1 MWLILLDTHQIHLGQ
16 AGNSNTT
23 VLINNIFFYIPVLLK
38 NINNMTK
45 VTQNNWTSYARKV
58 LSAQSKIA
66 NELLEVAEPQD
77 NGAVAG
83 PQEVVDAIE
92 EIVEQLEEVSEAIPA
107 EPSVSEEEVA
117 VEAPEVEVEAEAP
130 VAEEEEEVPMVA
142 KLKAQVA
149 ALNRKVDAQEREKL
163 AQTYSEL
170 FDDIKVAQAKFDEV
184 LSSKD
189 SLGSWQSKIAAI
201 QAYKDNTGGNSQYA
215 SANNTSGFLSQSRVA
230 KQQSGF
236 THL

>member
-1 MWLILLDTHQIHLGQ
+1 
-16 AGNSNTT
+16 
-23 VLINNIFFYIPVLLK
+23 
-38 NINNMTK
+38 MTK
-45 VTQNNWTSYARKV
+45 VTQHNWTSYARKV

-66 NELLEVAEPQD
+66 NELLEAAEPQD

-92 EIVEQLEEVSEAIPA
+92 EIVSQLEEVSEAIPA
-107 EPSVSEEEVA
+107 EPSMEEEVA

-163 AQTYSEL
+163 AQSYSEL
-170 FDDIKVAQAKFDEV
+170 FDDIKIAQARFDEV
-184 LSSKD
+184 VSSKD
-189 SLGSWQSKIAAI
+189 SIDTWQSKIAAI
-201 QAYKDNTGGNSQYA
+201 QAYKDNNGGNSQYV
-215 SANNTSGFLSQSRVA
+215 SPTTTSGFLSRSKVA

-236 THL
+236 SHL

>member
-1 MWLILLDTHQIHLGQ
+1 M
-16 AGNSNTT
+16 
-23 VLINNIFFYIPVLLK
+23 K
-38 NINNMTK
+38 K
-45 VTQNNWTSYARKV
+45 VTQHNWTSYARKV

-66 NELLEVAEPQD
+66 NELLEAAEPQD

-92 EIVEQLEEVSEAIPA
+92 EIVSQLEEVSEAIPA
-107 EPSVSEEEVA
+107 EPSMEEEVA

-130 VAEEEEEVPMVA
+130 VAEEEEEEVPMVA

-184 LSSKD
+184 IASKD
-189 SLGSWQSKIAAI
+189 PLGSWQSKIAAI
-201 QAYKDNTGGNSQYA
+201 QTYKDNTGGNSQYA
-215 SANNTSGFLSQSRVA
+215 SANTASGFLSQSRVA

>member
-1 MWLILLDTHQIHLGQ
+1 
-16 AGNSNTT
+16 
-23 VLINNIFFYIPVLLK
+23 
-38 NINNMTK
+38 MTK
-45 VTQNNWTSYARKV
+45 VTQHNWTSYARKV

-66 NELLEVAEPQD
+66 NELLEAAEPQD

-92 EIVEQLEEVSEAIPA
+92 EIVSQLEEVSEAIPA
-107 EPSVSEEEVA
+107 EPSMEEEVA

-130 VAEEEEEVPMVA
+130 VAEEEEEEVPMVA

-184 LSSKD
+184 IASKD
-189 SLGSWQSKIAAI
+189 PLGSWQSKIAAI
-201 QAYKDNTGGNSQYA
+201 QTYKDNTGGNSQYA
-215 SANNTSGFLSQSRVA
+215 SANTASGFLSQSRVA

>member
-1 MWLILLDTHQIHLGQ
+1 
-16 AGNSNTT
+16 
-23 VLINNIFFYIPVLLK
+23 
-38 NINNMTK
+38 MTQ
-45 VTQNNWTSYARKV
+45 VTQHNWTSYARKV

-66 NELLEVAEPQD
+66 NELLEAAEPQD

-92 EIVEQLEEVSEAIPA
+92 NIVAELEEVQEAIPA
-107 EPSVSEEEVA
+107 EPSMEEEAV

-130 VAEEEEEVPMVA
+130 VVEEEEEEKPIVA

-149 ALNRKVDAQEREKL
+149 ALNSKVEAQEREKL
-163 AQTYSEL
+163 AQSYSEL

-184 LSSKD
+184 LASKE
-189 SLGSWQSKIAAI
+189 SIGSWQSKIAAI

>member
-1 MWLILLDTHQIHLGQ
+1 
-16 AGNSNTT
+16 
-23 VLINNIFFYIPVLLK
+23 
-38 NINNMTK
+38 MTK
-45 VTQNNWTSYARKV
+45 VTQHNWTSYARKV

-66 NELLEVAEPQD
+66 NELLEAAEPQD

-92 EIVEQLEEVSEAIPA
+92 EIVSQLEEVSEAIPA
-107 EPSVSEEEVA
+107 EPSMEEEVA

-130 VAEEEEEVPMVA
+130 VVEEEEEEVPMVA

-184 LSSKD
+184 IASKD
-189 SLGSWQSKIAAI
+189 PLGSWQSKIAAI
-201 QAYKDNTGGNSQYA
+201 QTYKDNTGGNSQYA
-215 SANNTSGFLSQSRVA
+215 SANTASGFLSQSRVA

>member
-1 MWLILLDTHQIHLGQ
+1 MWLILLDTQKIHFIQ

-23 VLINNIFFYIPVLLK
+23 VLINNIFFYISVLLK

-45 VTQNNWTSYARKV
+45 VTQHNWTSYARKV

-66 NELLEVAEPQD
+66 NELLEAAEPQD

-92 EIVEQLEEVSEAIPA
+92 EIVGQLEEVSAAIPA
-107 EPSVSEEEVA
+107 EPSAEEGEIGI
-117 VEAPEVEVEAEAP
+117 EAPEVEVEAEAP
-130 VAEEEEEVPMVA
+130 VAEEEEEIPMVA

-184 LSSKD
+184 VSSQD
-189 SLGSWQSKIAAI
+189 PIGSWQSKIAAI
-201 QAYKDNTGGNSQYA
+201 QAYKDNTGGNSQYV
-215 SANNTSGFLSQSRVA
+215 SPTNTSGFLSRSKVA
-230 KQQSGF
+230 KLQSEF
-236 THL
+236 SHL

>member
-1 MWLILLDTHQIHLGQ
+1 
-16 AGNSNTT
+16 
-23 VLINNIFFYIPVLLK
+23 
-38 NINNMTK
+38 MTK
-45 VTQNNWTSYARKV
+45 VTQHNWTSYARKV

-66 NELLEVAEPQD
+66 NELLEAAEPQD

-92 EIVEQLEEVSEAIPA
+92 EIVTQLEEVSEAIPA

-130 VAEEEEEVPMVA
+130 VAEEEEVPMVA

-184 LSSKD
+184 VSSND

-201 QAYKDNTGGNSQYA
+201 QTYKDNTGGNSQYA
-215 SANNTSGFLSQSRVA
+215 SANTASGFLSQSRVA
-230 KQQSGF
+230 KQQRGF

>member
-1 MWLILLDTHQIHLGQ
+1 ML
-16 AGNSNTT
+16 
-23 VLINNIFFYIPVLLK
+23 
-38 NINNMTK
+38 INNMTK
-45 VTQNNWTSYARKV
+45 VTQHNWTSYARKV

-66 NELLEVAEPQD
+66 NELLETAEPD

-107 EPSVSEEEVA
+107 EPSALEEEVE
-117 VEAPEVEVEAEAP
+117 VEAAPEVEVEAEAP
-130 VAEEEEEVPMVA
+130 VVEEEEEEEPMVA

-149 ALNRKVDAQEREKL
+149 ALNRKVNAQEREKL
-163 AQTYSEL
+163 AQSYSEL
-170 FDDIKVAQAKFDEV
+170 FDDVKVAQAKFDEV

-189 SLGSWQSKIAAI
+189 SIGSWQSKIAAI

-215 SANNTSGFLSQSRVA
+215 SVNNTSGFLSRSKVA

>member
-1 MWLILLDTHQIHLGQ
+1 
-16 AGNSNTT
+16 
-23 VLINNIFFYIPVLLK
+23 
-38 NINNMTK
+38 MTK
-45 VTQNNWTSYARKV
+45 VTQHNWTSYAKKI

-66 NELLEVAEPQD
+66 NELLEAAEPQD

-92 EIVEQLEEVSEAIPA
+92 EIVSQLEEVSEAIPA
-107 EPSVSEEEVA
+107 EPSMEEEVA

-163 AQTYSEL
+163 AQSYSEL
-170 FDDIKVAQAKFDEV
+170 FDDIKIAQARFDEV
-184 LSSKD
+184 VSSKD
-189 SLGSWQSKIAAI
+189 SIDTWQSKIAAI
-201 QAYKDNTGGNSQYA
+201 QAYKDNNGGNSQYV
-215 SANNTSGFLSQSRVA
+215 SPTTTSGFLSRSKVA

-236 THL
+236 SHL

>member
-1 MWLILLDTHQIHLGQ
+1 ML
-16 AGNSNTT
+16 
-23 VLINNIFFYIPVLLK
+23 
-38 NINNMTK
+38 INNMTK
-45 VTQNNWTSYARKV
+45 VTQHNWTSYARKV

-107 EPSVSEEEVA
+107 EPSALEEEVE
-117 VEAPEVEVEAEAP
+117 VEAAPEVEVEAEAP
-130 VAEEEEEVPMVA
+130 VVEEEEEEEPMVA

-149 ALNRKVDAQEREKL
+149 ALNRKVNAQEREKL
-163 AQTYSEL
+163 AQSYSEL
-170 FDDIKVAQAKFDEV
+170 FDDVKVAQAKFDEV

-189 SLGSWQSKIAAI
+189 SIGSWQSKIAAI

-215 SANNTSGFLSQSRVA
+215 SVNNTSGFLSRSKVA

>member
-1 MWLILLDTHQIHLGQ
+1 LWLILLDTQKIHIGQ
-16 AGNSNTT
+16 AGNSNTP
-23 VLINNIFFYIPVLLK
+23 VLIYNIFFYIPVLLK

-45 VTQNNWTSYARKV
+45 VTQHNWTSYARKV

-66 NELLEVAEPQD
+66 NELLEAAEPQD

-92 EIVEQLEEVSEAIPA
+92 EIVTQLEEVSEAIPA

-130 VAEEEEEVPMVA
+130 VAEEEEVPMVA

-184 LSSKD
+184 VSSND

-201 QAYKDNTGGNSQYA
+201 QTYKDNTGGNSQYA
-215 SANNTSGFLSQSRVA
+215 SANTASGFLSQSRVA
-230 KQQSGF
+230 KQQRGF

>member
-1 MWLILLDTHQIHLGQ
+1 ML
-16 AGNSNTT
+16 
-23 VLINNIFFYIPVLLK
+23 
-38 NINNMTK
+38 INNMTK
-45 VTQNNWTSYARKV
+45 VTQHNWTSYARKV

-66 NELLEVAEPQD
+66 NELLETAEPD

-107 EPSVSEEEVA
+107 ESSAIEEEVE
-117 VEAPEVEVEAEAP
+117 VEAAPEVEVEAEAP
-130 VAEEEEEVPMVA
+130 VVEEEEEEEPMVA

-163 AQTYSEL
+163 AQSYSEL
-170 FDDIKVAQAKFDEV
+170 FNDIKVAQAKFDEV
-184 LSSKD
+184 IASKD

-201 QAYKDNTGGNSQYA
+201 QAYKDNTGGNSQIA
-215 SANNTSGFLSQSRVA
+215 SAINTSGFLSQSRVA
-230 KQQSGF
+230 KQRSGF

>member
-1 MWLILLDTHQIHLGQ
+1 
-16 AGNSNTT
+16 
-23 VLINNIFFYIPVLLK
+23 
-38 NINNMTK
+38 MTK
-45 VTQNNWTSYARKV
+45 VTQHNWTSYARKV

-66 NELLEVAEPQD
+66 NELLEAAEPQD

-92 EIVEQLEEVSEAIPA
+92 EIVGQLEEVSAAIPA
-107 EPSVSEEEVA
+107 EPSAEEGEIGI
-117 VEAPEVEVEAEAP
+117 EAPEVEVEAP

-142 KLKAQVA
+142 KLKSQVA

-184 LSSKD
+184 VSSQD
-189 SLGSWQSKIAAI
+189 PIGSWQSKIAAI
-201 QAYKDNTGGNSQYA
+201 QAYKDNTGENSQYV
-215 SANNTSGFLSQSRVA
+215 SPTNTSGFLSRSKVA
-230 KQQSGF
+230 KLQSEF
-236 THL
+236 SHL

>member
-1 MWLILLDTHQIHLGQ
+1 
-16 AGNSNTT
+16 
-23 VLINNIFFYIPVLLK
+23 
-38 NINNMTK
+38 MTK
-45 VTQNNWTSYARKV
+45 VTQHNWTSYARKV

-66 NELLEVAEPQD
+66 NELLEAAEPQD

-92 EIVEQLEEVSEAIPA
+92 EIVSQLEEVSEAIPA
-107 EPSVSEEEVA
+107 EPSMEEEGA

-163 AQTYSEL
+163 AQSYSEL
-170 FDDIKVAQAKFDEV
+170 FDDIKIAQEKFDEV
-184 LSSKD
+184 VSSKE
-189 SLGSWQSKIAAI
+189 SIGTWQSKIAAI
-201 QAYKDNTGGNSQYA
+201 QAYKDNNGGN
-215 SANNTSGFLSQSRVA
+215 
-230 KQQSGF
+230 
-236 THL
+236 

>member
-1 MWLILLDTHQIHLGQ
+1 
-16 AGNSNTT
+16 
-23 VLINNIFFYIPVLLK
+23 
-38 NINNMTK
+38 MTQ
-45 VTQNNWTSYARKV
+45 VTQHNWTSYARKV

-66 NELLEVAEPQD
+66 NELLEAAEPQD

-92 EIVEQLEEVSEAIPA
+92 EIVSQLEEVSEAIPA
-107 EPSVSEEEVA
+107 EPSMEEEVA

-130 VAEEEEEVPMVA
+130 VAEEEEEEVPMVA

-184 LSSKD
+184 VSSKD
-189 SLGSWQSKIAAI
+189 PIGSWQSKIAAI
-201 QAYKDNTGGNSQYA
+201 QTYKDNTGGNSQYA
-215 SANNTSGFLSQSRVA
+215 SANTASGFLSQSRVA

>member
-1 MWLILLDTHQIHLGQ
+1 
-16 AGNSNTT
+16 
-23 VLINNIFFYIPVLLK
+23 
-38 NINNMTK
+38 MTK
-45 VTQNNWTSYARKV
+45 VTQHNWTSYARKV

-66 NELLEVAEPQD
+66 NELLEAAEPQD

-92 EIVEQLEEVSEAIPA
+92 EIVSQLEEVSEAIPA
-107 EPSVSEEEVA
+107 EPSMEEEVA

-184 LSSKD
+184 IASKD
-189 SLGSWQSKIAAI
+189 PLGSWQSKIAAI
-201 QAYKDNTGGNSQYA
+201 QTYKDNTGGNSQYA
-215 SANNTSGFLSQSRVA
+215 SANTASGFLSQSRVA
-230 KQQSGF
+230 KQQRGF

>member
-1 MWLILLDTHQIHLGQ
+1 
-16 AGNSNTT
+16 
-23 VLINNIFFYIPVLLK
+23 
-38 NINNMTK
+38 MTK
-45 VTQNNWTSYARKV
+45 VTQHNWTSYARKV

-66 NELLEVAEPQD
+66 NELLEAAEPQD

-92 EIVEQLEEVSEAIPA
+92 EIVTQLEEVSEAIPA

-130 VAEEEEEVPMVA
+130 VAEEEEEEVPMVA

-184 LSSKD
+184 IASKD
-189 SLGSWQSKIAAI
+189 PLGSWQSKIAAI
-201 QAYKDNTGGNSQYA
+201 QTYKDNTGGNSQYA
-215 SANNTSGFLSQSRVA
+215 SANTASGFLSQSRVA
-230 KQQSGF
+230 KQQRGF

>member
-1 MWLILLDTHQIHLGQ
+1 
-16 AGNSNTT
+16 
-23 VLINNIFFYIPVLLK
+23 
-38 NINNMTK
+38 MTK
-45 VTQNNWTSYARKV
+45 VTQHNWTSYARKV

-66 NELLEVAEPQD
+66 NELLEAAEPQD

-92 EIVEQLEEVSEAIPA
+92 NIVAELEEVQEAIPA
-107 EPSVSEEEVA
+107 EPSMEEEAV

-130 VAEEEEEVPMVA
+130 VVEEEEEEKPIVA

-149 ALNRKVDAQEREKL
+149 ALNSKVEAQEREKL
-163 AQTYSEL
+163 AQSYSEL

-184 LSSKD
+184 LASKE
-189 SLGSWQSKIAAI
+189 SIGSWQSKIAAI

>member
-1 MWLILLDTHQIHLGQ
+1 M
-16 AGNSNTT
+16 
-23 VLINNIFFYIPVLLK
+23 F
-38 NINNMTK
+38 INNMTK
-45 VTQNNWTSYARKV
+45 VTQHNWTSYARKV

-66 NELLEVAEPQD
+66 NELLEAAEPQD

-92 EIVEQLEEVSEAIPA
+92 EIVSQLEEVSEAIPA
-107 EPSVSEEEVA
+107 EPSMEEEVA

-130 VAEEEEEVPMVA
+130 VAEEEEEEVPMVA

-149 ALNRKVDAQEREKL
+149 ALNRKVDAQEREKM

-184 LSSKD
+184 IASKD
-189 SLGSWQSKIAAI
+189 PLGSWQSKIAAI
-201 QAYKDNTGGNSQYA
+201 QTYKDNTGGNSQYA
-215 SANNTSGFLSQSRVA
+215 SANTASGFLSQSRVA

>member
-1 MWLILLDTHQIHLGQ
+1 
-16 AGNSNTT
+16 
-23 VLINNIFFYIPVLLK
+23 
-38 NINNMTK
+38 MTK
-45 VTQNNWTSYARKV
+45 VTQHNWTSYARKV

-66 NELLEVAEPQD
+66 NELLEAAEPQD

-92 EIVEQLEEVSEAIPA
+92 EIVTQLEEVSEAIPA

-130 VAEEEEEVPMVA
+130 VAEEEEVPMVA

-184 LSSKD
+184 IASKD
-189 SLGSWQSKIAAI
+189 PLGSWQSKIAAI
-201 QAYKDNTGGNSQYA
+201 QTYKDNTGGNSQYA
-215 SANNTSGFLSQSRVA
+215 SANTASGFLSQSRVA
-230 KQQSGF
+230 KQQRGF